1 MAVRWVWQFQ
11 KNLREAYVWHRCTG
25 EGRRLRALTCA
36 WRTAVI
42 LMMGKPVTTARSPLG
57 ATLSGLAR
65 RTRADVASRGSSNAM
80 QINVHLTP
88 QTDLFAVRDTISR
101 HPRISRSVLRR
112 SLHLLS
118 NMAAAIVDAAVIAV
132 AAGASVSVYTQRFES
147 GKQAMFVAFMIVGG
161 VLSYRAWRTNRA
173 ERMMF
178 FGRQKAR
185 RGGVRWLVP
194 ERTQPLRH
202 WSPPN
207 LVTKV
212 RTFYK
217 LHEPHVFRIP
227 ISVALI
233 PRALSACLHALRE
246 RAIVYRHGFAAGM
259 TAVGI
264 WALRTIRVITRRK
277 KQLLSVSPAHHR
289 RGAQTPR
296 AGVPWRLSQMV
307 VNSARVSA
315 LGQRWTARV
324 QQSRAMMAGPPGL
337 ATIGHDVRQDCGAA
351 AFEAEDQA
359 SMDGRRL
366 QAEHAGDQLQAPL
379 LIRKPTGPPVP
390 NDPVTVIGAGLTIT
404 GNLES
409 KGDVQV
415 EGEVQGDVHAQY
427 IFIGERARITG
438 ALIAEEIVVRGNV
451 QGSIHGNVIIIHS
464 SGHIAAD
471 VVHKSLAI
479 EQGAFFEGRAIRS
492 EDPVSLLRTANGVRA
507 AA

>member
-1 MAVRWVWQFQ
+1 
-11 KNLREAYVWHRCTG
+11 
-25 EGRRLRALTCA
+25 
-36 WRTAVI
+36 
-42 LMMGKPVTTARSPLG
+42 
-57 ATLSGLAR
+57 
-65 RTRADVASRGSSNAM
+65 
-80 QINVHLTP
+80 
-88 QTDLFAVRDTISR
+88 
-101 HPRISRSVLRR
+101 LRR

-132 AAGASVSVYTQRFES
+132 AAGASVAVYTQRFEN
-147 GKQAMFVAFMIVGG
+147 GAQAMFVAFMIVGV
-161 VLSYRAWRTNRA
+161 VLSYRVWRTNRA

-178 FGRQKAR
+178 FKRQNAR
-185 RGGVRWLVP
+185 RSRVRWMVP
-194 ERTQPLRH
+194 ERTQPFRH

-217 LHEPHVFRIP
+217 LHEPHVFQIP
-227 ISVALI
+227 IPLALI
-233 PRALSACLHALRE
+233 SRALSACLQASRE
-246 RAIVYRHGFAAGM
+246 RAIAYRHGLTAGM
-259 TAVGI
+259 TAASI
-264 WALRTIRVITRRK
+264 WAHRTIRAITRHK
-277 KQLLSVSPAHHR
+277 KRLLSASLSRHR

-307 VNSARVSA
+307 ANSVRESA
-315 LGQRWTARV
+315 FGQRWTTRA
-324 QQSRAMMAGPPGL
+324 QESWAMMAGPRGL
-337 ATIGHDVRQDCGAA
+337 ATIGHGAKKDCGAA
-351 AFEAEDQA
+351 ALESGDQA
-359 SMDGRRL
+359 SIGGRRL
-366 QAEHAGDQLQAPL
+366 QAEHAGNQVQVPL
-379 LIRKPTGPPVP
+379 LLQELTEPPVP

-464 SGHIAAD
+464 SSHIAAD

-479 EQGAFFEGRAIRS
+479 EQGAFFEGRSIRS
-492 EDPVSLLRTANGVRA
+492 EKAIRRERPTDLRCEPLDTNEVAALAADLLDRIDPFAARRTSGSPTRRDVR
-507 AA
+507 